1 MADIVPLHPRRA
13 AAPDTA
19 SHPPVSSGAAA
30 EVPLAVPLAERGDD
44 ELMLLARGGA
54 AGAFDAL
61 VRRHQGKVLRIAA
74 KYVGSTAAAT
84 DIAQNT
90 FLEVYRALPRYR
102 ARGKFSSYLYRLVLN
117 QCRMAHRASARHAE
131 RMRELA
137 LVAPEEVQGQS
148 ADSILAREQ
157 RREVESALGA
167 LSDRLREVIV
177 LRFASELSL
186 QEISDVLD
194 IPVGTV
200 KSRLFTG
207 LAKLRQHLERDQ
219 R

>member
-1 MADIVPLHPRRA
+1 MAEIVPLHSRRA
-13 AAPDTA
+13 AAPDG
-19 SHPPVSSGAAA
+19 SSPAPDAPGAAG
-30 EVPLAVPLAERGDD
+30 EVPLSERDD
-44 ELMLLARGGA
+44 DALMLLARGGA
-54 AGAFDAL
+54 EGAFEAL
-61 VRRHQGKVLRIAA
+61 VRRHQRKVLRIAA
-74 KYVGSTAAAT
+74 KYMGSTAAAT

-90 FLEVYRALPRYR
+90 FLEMYRALPRYR

-117 QCRMAHRASARHAE
+117 QCRMAHRASARRAA

-137 LVAPEEVQGQS
+137 LVAPEQVQGQS
-148 ADSILAREQ
+148 ADSILARER
-157 RREVESALGA
+157 RREVESALGV

-207 LAKLRQHLERDQ
+207 LEKLRQHLERDQ